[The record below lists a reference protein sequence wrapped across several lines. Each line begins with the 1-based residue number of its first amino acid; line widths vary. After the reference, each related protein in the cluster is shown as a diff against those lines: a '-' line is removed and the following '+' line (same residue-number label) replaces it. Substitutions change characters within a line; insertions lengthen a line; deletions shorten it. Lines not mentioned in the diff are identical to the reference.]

1 LFIARAISQFGR
13 SVKQL
18 APQRLRSN
26 TGASDRAGVM
36 ASVLSNRNL
45 AIATAAL
52 LAVVLVAVV
61 RGASQFPGLP
71 LLVQIHLAS
80 MIIIMAITVPML
92 LGPKGTARHR
102 LLGRIWAAL
111 MLGNALL
118 TLCFNAG
125 SRQLGGVFVGDFS
138 PIHAISLFVAI
149 SVPQAVLK
157 ARRHDRA
164 GHEGNIRGLV
174 IGSLLIAGLF
184 TLPFG
189 RTLGEWL
196 MGR

>member
-1 LFIARAISQFGR
+1 VAGFHLFGAQDPARW
-13 SVKQL
+13 
-18 APQRLRSN
+18 
-26 TGASDRAGVM
+26 
-36 ASVLSNRNL
+36 
-45 AIATAAL
+45 
-52 LAVVLVAVV
+52 
-61 RGASQFPGLP
+61 
-71 LLVQIHLAS
+71 
-80 MIIIMAITVPML
+80 
-92 LGPKGTARHR
+92 GT
-102 LLGRIWAAL
+102 
-111 MLGNALL
+111 LGNALL

-138 PIHAISLFVAI
+138 PIHAISLFVAV

>member
-1 LFIARAISQFGR
+1 
-13 SVKQL
+13 
-18 APQRLRSN
+18 
-26 TGASDRAGVM
+26 M

-80 MIIIMAITVPML
+80 MIIIMGVTVPML

-111 MLGNALL
+111 MLD
-118 TLCFNAG
+118 
-125 SRQLGGVFVGDFS
+125 VGM
-138 PIHAISLFVAI
+138 LQVFVAI
-149 SVPQAVLK
+149 LDQ
-157 ARRHDRA
+157 
-164 GHEGNIRGLV
+164 I
-174 IGSLLIAGLF
+174 
-184 TLPFG
+184 
-189 RTLGEWL
+189 
-196 MGR
+196 

>member
-1 LFIARAISQFGR
+1 
-13 SVKQL
+13 
-18 APQRLRSN
+18 
-26 TGASDRAGVM
+26 
-36 ASVLSNRNL
+36 LSNRNL

-125 SRQLGGVFVGDFS
+125 SRQLGGAFVGDFS

>member
-1 LFIARAISQFGR
+1 MMTAI
-13 SVKQL
+13 
-18 APQRLRSN
+18 
-26 TGASDRAGVM
+26 
-36 ASVLSNRNL
+36 LSNRNL
-45 AIATAAL
+45 AFATAAL
-52 LAVVLVAVV
+52 LAVVLAAVA
-61 RGASQFPGLP
+61 RGASHFPALP

-80 MIIIMAITVPML
+80 MIVIMVLTVPML
-92 LGPKGTARHR
+92 LGAKGTPRHR
-102 LLGRIWAAL
+102 VLGRIWAGL
-111 MLGNALL
+111 MFSNALL

-125 SRQLGGVFVGDFS
+125 TRQLGGVFVGDFS

-174 IGSLLIAGLF
+174 IGSLLVAGLF

-196 MGR
+196 VGR

>member
-1 LFIARAISQFGR
+1 
-13 SVKQL
+13 
-18 APQRLRSN
+18 
-26 TGASDRAGVM
+26 M

-80 MIIIMAITVPML
+80 MIIIMGVTVPML

-174 IGSLLIAGLF
+174 IGSLLIAGRMADGPLNQPCWCRPC
-184 TLPFG
+184 TRAPAVRSRSAPARRIIWRGL
-189 RTLGEWL
+189 LK
-196 MGR
+196 

>member
-18 APQRLRSN
+18 APPRLRSN

>member
-1 LFIARAISQFGR
+1 MRLTREGLRRIRHRHFGYRITLVVEMVLLFLLPAAQQ
-13 SVKQL
+13 VPWL
-18 APQRLRSN
+18 
-26 TGASDRAGVM
+26 
-36 ASVLSNRNL
+36 LSAML
-45 AIATAAL
+45 CL

-61 RGASQFPGLP
+61 RGDSQFPGLP

-80 MIIIMAITVPML
+80 MIIIMMITVPML

-164 GHEGNIRGLV
+164 GHDGNIRGLV
-174 IGSLLIAGLF
+174 IGSLLVAGLF